1 MKKYI
6 ILCLL
11 ILLVQS
17 ISAQRI
23 VEGVVTDVGGHPVSA
38 AIIKTVD
45 ANHKKDITFLSDRYK
60 GGGLPLQ
67 HKKVISYLF
76 QQ

>member
-6 ILCLL
+6 TLCLL

-23 VEGVVTDVGGHPVSA
+23 VEGVITDVGGRPVSA

-45 ANHKKDITFLSDRYK
+45 ATTKKDITFLSDRYK
-60 GGGLPLQ
+60 GEVY
-67 HKKVISYLF
+67 HYSTRR
-76 QQ
+76 

>member
-45 ANHKKDITFLSDRYK
+45 ATTKKHYISVRQILKENLLS
-60 GGGLPLQ
+60 Q
-67 HKKVISYLF
+67 HKKVIFYPKEH
-76 QQ
+76 Q